1 MDLVN
6 FKYDIKN
13 SLPSVQVEN
22 GTIHAVVDNG
32 ELYVDYDGQRV
43 QITDIEVHATEAERR
58 ALLAPK
64 PKFHYC
70 KDSGNLWYKNGV
82 WKLVGQQ
89 GATKTLAIA
98 VGTSSA
104 TSAMTMESGWL
115 IKHVTFVPDTQYTG
129 DTATISIAVG
139 SQSIIPAD
147 DLKPS
152 RITDQY
158 ESSKYTKITTAGE
171 ITVTV
176 ANATAGSGTV
186 YVDYAIL

>member
-1 MDLVN
+1 
-6 FKYDIKN
+6 
-13 SLPSVQVEN
+13 
-22 GTIHAVVDNG
+22 
-32 ELYVDYDGQRV
+32 
-43 QITDIEVHATEAERR
+43 
-58 ALLAPK
+58 
-64 PKFHYC
+64 
-70 KDSGNLWYKNGV
+70 
-82 WKLVGQQ
+82 
-89 GATKTLAIA
+89 
-98 VGTSSA
+98 
-104 TSAMTMESGWL
+104 MESGWL